1 MIYGLCY
8 IVRADRKGDIEPML
22 MENQTDKINNPFGNL
37 NVRMFFAARFVR
49 MFAYGFLSVLL
60 VLYLAQMKL
69 SDAKIGLLLTLTLAG
84 DVGVSLLLTTT
95 ADRFGRRRTL
105 IIGAL
110 LMFMAGIV
118 FAMTDN
124 FAVLLLMAV
133 IGVISPSGNEVGPFL
148 AIEQAGL
155 SQIIP
160 FSRRTKVFGWYNLTG
175 SLAGAFGALVS
186 GSAAQILQN
195 TGTSVLQ
202 SYRVVIFAYAGAGV
216 ILGLL
221 FLRLSGEVELP
232 ANSAV
237 PQTAG
242 IRVFMGLHRSK
253 GIVAKLSALF
263 SLDAFAGGF
272 VMQSIVAYWF
282 HIRFGVQPATLGIIF
297 FSANILAAVSALTAA
312 ALAERIGLINTM
324 VFTHLPSNVLLIL
337 VPFMPN
343 VYLAITMLLLRY
355 SISQMDVPTRQSYV
369 MAVVEPDER
378 SASAGVTAVAR
389 SVGAAVSPS
398 IATMLIGSPLISLPF
413 FIGGGLKIIYD
424 LLLYRGFAANM
435 ARAENKKS

>member
-1 MIYGLCY
+1 
-8 IVRADRKGDIEPML
+8 
-22 MENQTDKINNPFGNL
+22 
-37 NVRMFFAARFVR
+37 MFFLTRFVR

-60 VLYLAQMKL
+60 VLYLAQMKF
-69 SDAKIGLLLTLTLAG
+69 SNAKIGLLLTLTLAG
-84 DVGVSLLLTTT
+84 DVAVSLLLTTT

-105 IIGAL
+105 VIGAL

-118 FAMTDN
+118 FAVTDN
-124 FAVLLLMAV
+124 FVVLLLTAV

-148 AIEQAGL
+148 AVEQAGL

-160 FSRRTKVFGWYNLTG
+160 FGRRTKVFGWYNLTG
-175 SLAGAFGALVS
+175 SLASALGALVS
-186 GSAAQILQN
+186 GSAVQILQN
-195 TGTSVLQ
+195 AGTAILQ
-202 SYRVVIFAYAGAGV
+202 SYRVVIFAYAGAGM

-221 FLRLSGEVELP
+221 FLCLSGEVELP
-232 ANSAV
+232 VSNAV
-237 PQTAG
+237 SRTAG
-242 IRVFMGLHRSK
+242 IRAFMGIHRSK
-253 GIVAKLSALF
+253 GIIAKLSALF

-297 FSANILAAVSALTAA
+297 FWANILAAVSALTAA

-337 VPFMPN
+337 VPLMPN

-398 IATMLIGSPLISLPF
+398 IATILVGSSLMSLPF

-435 ARAENKKS
+435 ARTEKKHP